1 MAKSFLVV
9 TGGPGEGERHV
20 VEQDEA
26 SLGRDAQNDLVIP
39 DAQISRR
46 HALLRRRGD
55 LWEVEDLG
63 STNGTFV
70 NDVPVSG
77 VTALGPD
84 DTLRVGRTTMRLE
97 VEEEDEEVAAL
108 PVDEPALEG
117 EAADELAEEAADEEA
132 PPELAEEAAEEPPE
146 EPSEE
151 SRPALS
157 LPAEPLPA
165 FAADDSEDSEGVAPA
180 ALDSRYAGRVLVS
193 AVVLVVLVIFVI
205 AVLVTSH

>member
-39 DAQISRR
+39 DAQISRC

-55 LWEVEDLG
+55 LWEVEDLD

-77 VTALGPD
+77 VTALGPG
-84 DTLRVGRTTMRLE
+84 DTLRVGQTTMRLE
-97 VEEEDEEVAAL
+97 VEEEEEVAAV
-108 PVDEPALEG
+108 PVDEPALE
-117 EAADELAEEAADEEA
+117 EEA

-146 EPSEE
+146 EPPEE
-151 SRPALS
+151 LRPALS

>member
-55 LWEVEDLG
+55 LWEVEDLD

-77 VTALGPD
+77 VTALGPG
-84 DTLRVGRTTMRLE
+84 DTLRVGQTTMRLE
-97 VEEEDEEVAAL
+97 VEEEEVAAV
-108 PVDEPALEG
+108 PVDEPALEE
-117 EAADELAEEAADEEA
+117 EAADELVEEAADEEA

-146 EPSEE
+146 EPPEE
-151 SRPALS
+151 LRPALS

>member
-55 LWEVEDLG
+55 LWEVEDLD

-77 VTALGPD
+77 VTALGPG
-84 DTLRVGRTTMRLE
+84 DTLRVGQTTMRLE
-97 VEEEDEEVAAL
+97 VEEEEVAAV
-108 PVDEPALEG
+108 PVDEPALE
-117 EAADELAEEAADEEA
+117 EEAADEEA

-146 EPSEE
+146 EPPEE
-151 SRPALS
+151 LRPALS